1 MMKCKLCGFIAKE
14 NPKARAGSMAL
25 HAKMKHGEADYTKI
39 FEEVEGAAAPPAEN
53 KKPAAKMA
61 TKKEKSEGTWRLLN
75 PNKPEE
81 KAAIAAGFTKV
92 CVKNGVDPSEWDI
105 A

>member
-14 NPKARAGSMAL
+14 NPKARGGSMAL
-25 HAKMKHGEADYTKI
+25 HAKMKHNEPNYRKI
-39 FEEVEGAAAPPAEN
+39 FEESEGAAAPAAET
-53 KKPAAKMA
+53 KKPAAK
-61 TKKEKSEGTWRLLN
+61 KEKPEGTWRLLN
-75 PNKPEE
+75 PKKPEE